1 MKGMKRVAA
10 LVIAASMVL
19 GSAFTSMAASWQQ
32 NATGWWWQNDDGT
45 WPANEWRWLDGN
57 NDGVAECYYFDSN
70 GYMAANT
77 TTPDGYQVNT
87 DGAWVV
93 NGAVQTQTTQ
103 PAQTTNA
110 DVMTGYNS
118 DGLSNAVVDIMTH
131 TAEEN
136 AKYGVVSSYTGNGP
150 YGEATTIWYSN
161 GLFAEYYYQGIES
174 NNGLPYSVYA
184 KNPSLVLR
192 GMGESFGDAEATL
205 SLAKAQNYNCKYV
218 YTNGNQVFVTFEDY
232 EVQLWPSNNLVT
244 IHSIN

>member
-10 LVIAASMVL
+10 LVLAASMVL

-77 TTPDGYQVNT
+77 TTPDGYQVNA

-103 PAQTTNA
+103 PAQTTNT

-136 AKYGVVSSYTGNGP
+136 AKYGVVSSYTGGSIH
-150 YGEATTIWYSN
+150 GESTKITYAN
-161 GLFAEYYYQGIES
+161 GLIAEYYYQGAAS
-174 NNGLPYSVYA
+174 RNGLPNRVYTT
-184 KNPSLVLR
+184 NPSLVLR
-192 GMGESFGDAEATL
+192 GMSESISNEEATL
-205 SLAKAQNYNCKYV
+205 SLAKSQNYNCERI
-218 YTNGNQVFVTFEDY
+218 YTNGVDIIIDFDDY
-232 EVQLWPSNNLVT
+232 EVQLRPQNNLA
-244 IHSIN
+244 SIFNTV